1 MPPQTPVLPPYR
13 TLLTLATL
21 IAGGYLF
28 YLLAPILT
36 PFLVAAALAYLCNPL
51 VDRLQARGIGRTT
64 ATALVLLGLVLFFL
78 LAAAVM
84 APLFQAQA
92 RLLMQ
97 QVPRVAEWGSQ
108 TLLPWFTATF
118 GVDLMHDQADILA
131 WLKSHVSEL
140 SQLTRYLPELKDSGL
155 ALLAFFANL
164 LLTPVVTFYLLR
176 DWPRVIAHLADW
188 IPAPL
193 RERSDSIAHEIDAVL
208 SEFVRG
214 QIMVILVMCA
224 FYSLALWLAGLHY
237 ALAVGL
243 LSGILVFVPYLG
255 VVVGVLLGTLAG
267 WAQFGVD
274 ANPLA
279 SLIPIWAVFGIGQ
292 LLEGMAITPWLVG
305 ERVGL
310 HPVAVIF
317 ALMAFGQ
324 LFGFVGVLLAIPAA
338 AASLVALRHLKSQ
351 LD

>member
-1 MPPQTPVLPPYR
+1 MPFTPAANR
-13 TLLTLATL
+13 SLLTILVA

-28 YLLAPILT
+28 YLLTPILT
-36 PFLVAAALAYLCNPL
+36 PFLVATALAYLCNPL
-51 VDRLQARGIGRTT
+51 VDRLWRRGVNRAL
-64 ATALVLLGLVLFFL
+64 ATALTLLGLVLLFL
-78 LAAAVM
+78 LVVAVM

-97 QVPRVAEWGSQ
+97 QVPRVVEWGSQ
-108 TLLPWFTATF
+108 TLLPWFSATF
-118 GVDLMHDQADILA
+118 GVDLLHDQADILA
-131 WLKSHVSEL
+131 WLKTHTSQL
-140 SQLTRYLPELKDSGL
+140 SQLTRYLPKLTDGGL
-155 ALLAFFANL
+155 ALLGFFANL
-164 LLTPVVTFYLLR
+164 LLTPVVLFYLLR
-176 DWPRVIAHLADW
+176 DWHVVIHHLGGW
-188 IPAPL
+188 IPARL
-193 RERSDSIAHEIDAVL
+193 RAKSDAITREIDTVL

-214 QIMVILVMCA
+214 QIMVILVMCV

-243 LSGILVFVPYLG
+243 LAGILVFVPYMG
-255 VVVGVLLGTLAG
+255 VVVGVLLGSLAG
-267 WAQFGVD
+267 WAQFGAD

-279 SLIPIWAVFGIGQ
+279 ALIPIWAVFGIGQ

-324 LFGFVGVLLAIPAA
+324 LFGFVGILLAIPAA
-338 AASLVALRHLKSQ
+338 ATFLVALRHLKTQ

>member
-1 MPPQTPVLPPYR
+1 MPFSPAANR
-13 TLLTLATL
+13 SLLTILVAA
-21 IAGGYLF
+21 AGGYLF
-28 YLLAPILT
+28 YLLTPILA
-36 PFLVAAALAYLCNPL
+36 PFLVATALAYLCNPL
-51 VDRLQARGIGRTT
+51 VDRLQARGVSRAL
-64 ATALVLLGLVLFFL
+64 ATVLVLLGLVLLFL
-78 LAAAVM
+78 LVVAVM

-108 TLLPWFTATF
+108 TLLPWFSTTF
-118 GVDLMHDQADILA
+118 GVDLMNDQADILA
-131 WLKSHVSEL
+131 WLKGHVSEL
-140 SQLTRYLPELKDSGL
+140 SQLTRYLPKLKDSGL
-155 ALLAFFANL
+155 ALLGFVANL
-164 LLTPVVTFYLLR
+164 LLIPVVLFYLLR
-176 DWPRVIAHLADW
+176 DWHGVIKHLVGW

-193 RERSDSIAHEIDAVL
+193 REKSDVITREVDVVL

-214 QIMVILVMCA
+214 QIMVILVMCL

-243 LSGILVFVPYLG
+243 LAGILVFVPYMG

-267 WAQFGVD
+267 WAQFGAE

-279 SLIPIWAVFGIGQ
+279 ALIPIWVVFGIGQ
-292 LLEGMAITPWLVG
+292 LLEGMVITPWLVG

-338 AASLVALRHLKSQ
+338 AAFLVALRHLKVQ

>member
-1 MPPQTPVLPPYR
+1 MTPTPSLNR
-13 TLLTLATL
+13 TLLYLMVAA
-21 IAGGYLF
+21 AGGYLF
-28 YLLAPILT
+28 FLLTPILT

-51 VDRLQARGIGRTT
+51 VDRFQARGIGRSL
-64 ATALVLLGLVLFFL
+64 ATVSVLFGLVLFFL

-92 RLLMQ
+92 RLLIQ
-97 QVPRVAEWGSQ
+97 QVPRVVEWGSQ

-118 GVDLMHDQADILA
+118 GVDLLHDQADILA
-131 WLKSHVSEL
+131 WLKGHVAEL
-140 SQLTRYLPELKDSGL
+140 SQLSRYLPKITDGGL
-155 ALLAFFANL
+155 ALLGFFTNL

-176 DWPRVIAHLADW
+176 DWHRVVTHLAGW
-188 IPAPL
+188 IPTPL
-193 RERSDSIAHEIDAVL
+193 RPRSEAIAREIDTVL

-214 QIMVILVMCA
+214 QILVILVMCA

-243 LSGILVFVPYLG
+243 LAGLLVFVPYMG
-255 VVVGVLLGTLAG
+255 VLVGVLLGTLAG
-267 WAQFGVD
+267 WAQFGEVSGLV
-274 ANPLA
+274 PV
-279 SLIPIWAVFGIGQ
+279 WAVFGIGQ

-338 AASLVALRHLKSQ
+338 AASLVALRHLKTQ